1 MTVDLKGVASLLKQR
16 ERVAVLCHQS
26 PDGDTLGSAAALCLA
41 LQRLGKQARM
51 ECSDPFPQ
59 KYDYMLAPVQREAF
73 EPDLVL
79 AVDVADEK
87 LLGEKLGGLY
97 GGRVELCVDH
107 HASHRQFAPLFYVD
121 AAAAAAAEIIFE
133 LVGLLGVQ
141 MDKEIANCLF
151 TGISTDTGCFRYGNA
166 TPRTHRIAAQLME
179 AGAQAA
185 DINTR
190 MFETKTRARIEL
202 ERMVLGNL
210 EFYENGQCALI
221 SITREM
227 MVRSGAEE
235 NDLEGL
241 APIPRKIE
249 GVKIGLTLREKENGS
264 YKISVRTAPEIDASE
279 LCKRLG
285 GGGHRQAAGCTVEG
299 GLERAK
305 QTMVGLARDF
315 LRGR

>member
-1 MTVDLKGVASLLKQR
+1 MTIELMGVASLLKQR
-16 ERVAVLCHQS
+16 ERILLLCHQS
-26 PDGDTLGSAAALCLA
+26 PDGDTLGSAAGLCLA
-41 LQRLGKQARM
+41 LQRLGKQARI
-51 ECSDPFPQ
+51 ECSDPFPR
-59 KYDYMLAPVQREAF
+59 KYDYMLSPVKREDFA
-73 EPDLVL
+73 PDLIM

-87 LLGEKLGGLY
+87 LLGEKVVSLY
-97 GGRVELCVDH
+97 GGKVELCVDH
-107 HASHRQFAPLFYVD
+107 HASQRQFAPLVYVD
-121 AAAAAAAEIIFE
+121 KNAAATAEIIFE
-133 LVGLLGVQ
+133 LVELLGVS

-151 TGISTDTGCFRYGNA
+151 TGLSTDTGCFRYGNT
-166 TPRTHRIAAQLME
+166 TPHTHLVAAQLME
-179 AGAQAA
+179 SGAQAA

-202 ERMVLGNL
+202 ERMVLSNL

-227 MVRSGAEE
+227 LARSGAEE
-235 NDLEGL
+235 NDLEGI

-249 GVKIGLTLREKENGS
+249 GVKIGLTLREKENGD
-264 YKISVRTAPEIDASE
+264 YKISVRTAPEMDASE

-299 GLERAK
+299 GLDRAK
-305 QTMVGLARDF
+305 HTVVGLAREM